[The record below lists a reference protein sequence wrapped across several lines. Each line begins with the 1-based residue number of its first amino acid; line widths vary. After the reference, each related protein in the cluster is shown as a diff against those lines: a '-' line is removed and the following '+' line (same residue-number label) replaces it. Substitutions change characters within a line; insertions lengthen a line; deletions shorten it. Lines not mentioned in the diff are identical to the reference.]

1 MDIHIFL
8 KMNSVLVCLEEH
20 LLNNADVKSA
30 KINKLSGCRIIF
42 FGQMINPLMECKE
55 DIKIIVWRCTV
66 KFILVFTYL
75 TLIKYYL

>member
-1 MDIHIFL
+1 
-8 KMNSVLVCLEEH
+8 
-20 LLNNADVKSA
+20 
-30 KINKLSGCRIIF
+30 
-42 FGQMINPLMECKE
+42 MECKE